1 MKPVCKLIGDDGNI
15 FNLTGIVRRTL
26 TDAGEPEKAV
36 EMTERV
42 MHSKSYDEALRVIME
57 YVEVE

>member
-1 MKPVCKLIGDDGNI
+1 MKPICKLIGEDGNI
-15 FNLTGIVRRTL
+15 LNLIGIARMTL
-26 TDAGEPEKAV
+26 RDVDELDKAD

-42 MHSKSYDEALRVIME
+42 LQSSSYDEALRVIME